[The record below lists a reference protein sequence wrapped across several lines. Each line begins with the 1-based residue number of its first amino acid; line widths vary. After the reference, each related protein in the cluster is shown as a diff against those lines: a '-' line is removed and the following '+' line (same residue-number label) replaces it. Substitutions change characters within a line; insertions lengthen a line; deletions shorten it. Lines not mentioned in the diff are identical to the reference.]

1 CDALRMEQERWA
13 ERADAQYNDQ
23 LHLALWRLDGR
34 ISPVLVREDSRP
46 YNHFSA
52 VYAPTV
58 ALQGN
63 GMMCATGSLLEI
75 SPLVSADLPDWVALH
90 FQTDASGWSSP
101 QVLSP
106 SMVKKLAILADEQR
120 AAAVPDRC
128 HALESLSKQ
137 VKPDAL
143 VARLRSYNEAPRQD

>member
-1 CDALRMEQERWA
+1 WPKLGVAGAESSKPRQRSWTSRGFEDSAPATHRFDKSLTISRLEKLMRFQGKFLGLLVYALIAVLVAGGLGWVTCDALRMEQERWA
-13 ERADAQYNDQ
+13 ARADAQYNDQ

-63 GMMCATGSLLEI
+63 GMMCATGSVLEI
-75 SPLVSADLPDWVALH
+75 SPLV
-90 FQTDASGWSSP
+90 
-101 QVLSP
+101 
-106 SMVKKLAILADEQR
+106 
-120 AAAVPDRC
+120 
-128 HALESLSKQ
+128 
-137 VKPDAL
+137 
-143 VARLRSYNEAPRQD
+143 